1 MPWLPF
7 IACVLMAGAAFCQG
21 GTGRGLSR
29 CGALLATIAAGL
41 LVIAGID
48 AGLGAGLSA
57 ARPHWTSLG
66 LDGWNIA
73 PVLTVALLTC
83 RAAWLAI
90 GESDGARSRELFLCG
105 FLLFALLTSRLDGML
120 LALAGATCVMT
131 AGLLATQVSSRE
143 PVAVRF
149 AVPALCGV
157 VILGITV
164 IAVQQTYE
172 WMQLDHPGIVRD
184 AVPDAREW
192 TSGIRPSMQHGELAS
207 LAWFRHAPLAFYGFC
222 VGAWLLTFGFPWHG
236 GLVRGISEGPPG
248 LLAIWVAVQ
257 PVVVARLWL
266 LVVPN
271 LFAGELV
278 SLELLATPVLVMLA
292 LAAALLALG
301 QTDIRRLVGYGAFVW
316 SNLAAA
322 GLISS
327 SPAAALAGW
336 ILLEVSGLAVSLTLL
351 AVERLEQESP
361 GRDLDAWSG
370 LFHERP
376 ETAWM
381 LLGGLGSAA
390 GLAPLGGTAAILVLI
405 GSSMAMGPW
414 SVVGVLA
421 AWGVLMWA
429 NLSFAQQW
437 LGGVVRRPEIDSRLE
452 PMIFGRQ
459 GESPIEP
466 SRVSFGSGDRV
477 VSVPATN
484 ALVFPR
490 FLIGW
495 GIVCAVTPILWRLP
509 AREWRGSAEPPAA
522 VTSTLSRVGEGLLP
536 ASADRRGE
544 R

>member
-1 MPWLPF
+1 VPWLPF
-7 IACVLMAGAAFCQG
+7 IACVLMAGAAFCLG
-21 GTGRGLSR
+21 RTGRRLPG
-29 CGALLATIAAGL
+29 CGVLLTTIAAGL

-48 AGLGAGLSA
+48 AGLGSGFSVAQPS
-57 ARPHWTSLG
+57 WTSLK

-73 PVLTVALLTC
+73 PVLTLSLLAC
-83 RAAWLAI
+83 RAAWGAT
-90 GESDGARSRELFLCG
+90 GESAGAKSRELFLCG
-105 FLLFALLTSRLDGML
+105 FLLFALLTSRLDGIL

-143 PVAVRF
+143 GVAIRF
-149 AVPALCGV
+149 AAPALCGV

-172 WMQLDHPGIVRD
+172 WMQLDHPGTVRVT
-184 AVPDAREW
+184 VPDAHEW
-192 TSGIRPSMQHGELAS
+192 ASGIRPSVQHGERAS
-207 LAWFRHAPLAFYGFC
+207 LAWFRHATFEFYGFC

-236 GLVRGISEGPPG
+236 GLIRGISEGSPG
-248 LLAIWVAVQ
+248 LLAIWIAVQ

-266 LVVPN
+266 LVVPT
-271 LFAGELV
+271 LFAGELAG
-278 SLELLATPVLVMLA
+278 LELVATPVLVVLA

-316 SNLAAA
+316 SNLAVA

-327 SPAAALAGW
+327 SPGAALAGW
-336 ILLEVSGLAVSLTLL
+336 ILLQISGLAVAVTLL

-370 LFHERP
+370 LFRERP

-381 LLGGLGSAA
+381 VLVGLGSAA
-390 GLAPLGGTAAILVLI
+390 GLAPLGGTAAIPVLI

-421 AWGVLMWA
+421 AWGVLLWA

-452 PMIFGRQ
+452 PMVFGRQ
-459 GESPIEP
+459 GGSLFDQT
-466 SRVSFGSGDRV
+466 RVSPRSGDRV
-477 VSVPATN
+477 VSVAATKSQ
-484 ALVFPR
+484 LFPR
-490 FLIGW
+490 LLVGW
-495 GIVCAVTPILWRLP
+495 CIVCAVTPILWGLP
-509 AREWRGSAEPPAA
+509 AREWGESAEQPTA
-522 VTSTLSRVGEGLLP
+522 VTSNHSRVGEGSLP

>member
-7 IACVLMAGAAFCQG
+7 IACVLMAGATFCQG
-21 GTGRGLSR
+21 GTSRRLSR
-29 CGALLATIAAGL
+29 CGALLATSAAGL
-41 LVIAGID
+41 LVIAGIG
-48 AGLGAGLSA
+48 AGLGTGVSA
-57 ARPHWTSLG
+57 AQPSWTSLG

-73 PVLTVALLTC
+73 PVLTVSLLAC
-83 RAAWLAI
+83 RAAWETNGDPDA
-90 GESDGARSRELFLCG
+90 AKSRELFLCG

-157 VILGITV
+157 VILGIMV

-172 WMQLDHPGIVRD
+172 WMQLDHPGTVR
-184 AVPDAREW
+184 ATVPDAHSW
-192 TSGIRPSMQHGELAS
+192 ASGIRPSLQHGELAS
-207 LAWFRHAPLAFYGFC
+207 LAWFRHAPFEFYGFC

-236 GLVRGISEGPPG
+236 GLIRGISEGSPG
-248 LLAIWVAVQ
+248 LLAIWAAVQ

-271 LFAGELV
+271 LFTGELAG
-278 SLELLATPVLVMLA
+278 LELLATPFLVALA

-316 SNLAAA
+316 SNLAVA

-336 ILLEVSGLAVSLTLL
+336 ILLQVSGLAVALTLL

-370 LFHERP
+370 LFRERP

-381 LLGGLGSAA
+381 LLVGLGSAA
-390 GLAPLGGTAAILVLI
+390 GLAPLGGAAAILVLI

-421 AWGVLMWA
+421 AWGVLLWA

-452 PMIFGRQ
+452 PMLFGRQ
-459 GESPIEP
+459 GGSPFEQT
-466 SRVSFGSGDRV
+466 RVSPKSGDRV

-484 ALVFPR
+484 ALLFPR
-490 FLIGW
+490 LLTGW
-495 GIVCAVTPILWRLP
+495 GIVCAVTPVLWGLP
-509 AREWRGSAEPPAA
+509 PREWRGSAAQPAA
-522 VTSTLSRVGEGLLP
+522 VTSNLSRVGEHSLP
-536 ASADRRGE
+536 APADRRGE